1 MTVGIGDYAPETHL
15 GRSLLFP
22 FAIGGIVILGLV
34 VSSIRSLVLDRGKK
48 KMSARMTENI
58 RKKVVRQV
66 EALRGKEHAKH
77 SRKASLDKD
86 LMKKLSARPQ
96 DDPEEEL
103 RRRQAEFQAM
113 RMVQAMSDRRQ
124 KWTNLSV
131 STLAFATLVS
141 NIFFIYGQS
150 NKHSGSSE
158 LLFSGRQN

>member
-1 MTVGIGDYAPETHL
+1 MGIGDYAPETHL

-66 EALRGKEHAKH
+66 EATRDKEHAKR
-77 SRKASLDKD
+77 SRKVSLDKD
-86 LMKKLSARPQ
+86 LMNKLSARPQ

-103 RRRQAEFQAM
+103 QRRQAEFQAM
-113 RMVQAMSDRRQ
+113 RKVQEMSDRRQ
-124 KWTNLSV
+124 KWMNLSF

-141 NIFFIYGQS
+141 NTSFFRVHSDIF
-150 NKHSGSSE
+150 SGSLE
-158 LLFSGRQN
+158 L